1 MKQDGQ
7 IGVGRSKKLDR
18 RGFRKSVLIFAI
30 VLLLLVVWIGLVR
43 DRILRGPAKSAL
55 DFRMSKFQEVTV
67 PEKPTFLLAP
77 APPPLETNVL
87 DESRPSLQEKSDVF
101 YMSPASRDAMFIF
114 GNTGRVAIIDVTRIA
129 EALPIATTPEEKA
142 AKIAKIK
149 NAVAL
154 VAVAHNLTLVFD
166 STAMTR
172 SDSLVFPYSEGTSDI
187 TALVLQTMNSFSNQ
201 TGTSNV
207 VAAPDQGVNR
217 GRF

>member
-30 VLLLLVVWIGLVR
+30 VLLLMVVWIGLVR

-55 DFRMSKFQEVTV
+55 DFRMSKFQGVTV
-67 PEKPTFLLAP
+67 PEKSTFLLAP

-87 DESRPSLQEKSDVF
+87 DESRLSLQEKSDVF
-101 YMSPASRDAMFIF
+101 YMSPASTGAIFIY
-114 GNTGRVAIIDVTRIA
+114 GNTGRIAIIDLTRVA
-129 EALPIATTPEEKA
+129 KAFPPATTLEEKA
-142 AKIAKIK
+142 TKIAKIK
-149 NAVAL
+149 DAVATI
-154 VAVAHNLTLVFD
+154 AAAHNLEFVFD
-166 STAMTR
+166 STAKTR
-172 SDSLVFPYSEGTSDI
+172 FDALVFPYSEGTPDI

-201 TGTSNV
+201 IGTTN
-207 VAAPDQGVNR
+207 ALPLPKQDVNQ